1 MGIIASY
8 IGFDGDVPS
17 LEAIAAAVEQRTGLR
32 CKLTLDQHGFVVVK
46 CREIYTD
53 IDLRIDGKVVS
64 IEQPI
69 SLSVYFFEQLREAL
83 VDLGGQRHGLGSS
96 PSADARVPTAPV
108 RWRERKWTLRML
120 DRHPVIT
127 SLIWI
132 VLMVPAALYRRL
144 RRKPG

>member
-8 IGFDGDVPS
+8 IEFDGDVPS
-17 LEAIAAAVEQRTGLR
+17 LEAIAGAVERRTGLR
-32 CKLTLDQHGFVVVK
+32 CRLAVDKHGFVAVK
-46 CREIYTD
+46 CRELYTD

-69 SLSVYFFEQLREAL
+69 SLSVYFFEELREAL
-83 VDLGGQRHGLGSS
+83 VELGGARNGLGG
-96 PSADARVPTAPV
+96 PPPADARVPAAPV

-127 SLIWI
+127 SLVWMM
-132 VLMVPAALYRRL
+132 LMVPMALYRRL
-144 RRKPG
+144 RRKP